1 MEAVYR
7 LTGKRLPEDYTT
19 EQVNNF
25 LTVELF
31 NTSLWHKYRKIYNEV
46 SNEKEI
52 VVENYSYQYT
62 LVVEL
67 ANKSNLSLD
76 EGKIVHFVMCEL
88 LGNPCETYK
97 GMKNPIILY
106 EKIMIDKAKT
116 LDECFKELILK
127 RGWSKNSPYD
137 RRTASRHK
145 KQFLEGTLP
154 DEFKRVY
161 LQSAGYTI
169 VQPELWRQEL

>member
-1 MEAVYR
+1 
-7 LTGKRLPEDYTT
+7 
-19 EQVNNF
+19 
-25 LTVELF
+25 
-31 NTSLWHKYRKIYNEV
+31 
-46 SNEKEI
+46 
-52 VVENYSYQYT
+52 
-62 LVVEL
+62 
-67 ANKSNLSLD
+67 
-76 EGKIVHFVMCEL
+76 
-88 LGNPCETYK
+88 
-97 GMKNPIILY
+97 
-106 EKIMIDKAKT
+106 MIDKAKT

-127 RGWSKNSPYD
+127 RGWSKNSQYD

>member
-1 MEAVYR
+1 
-7 LTGKRLPEDYTT
+7 
-19 EQVNNF
+19 
-25 LTVELF
+25 
-31 NTSLWHKYRKIYNEV
+31 
-46 SNEKEI
+46 
-52 VVENYSYQYT
+52 
-62 LVVEL
+62 
-67 ANKSNLSLD
+67 
-76 EGKIVHFVMCEL
+76 
-88 LGNPCETYK
+88 
-97 GMKNPIILY
+97 
-106 EKIMIDKAKT
+106 MIDKAKT

-169 VQPELWRQEL
+169 VQPDKENGLEEHNKKSIRNYHCYF

>member
-1 MEAVYR
+1 
-7 LTGKRLPEDYTT
+7 
-19 EQVNNF
+19 
-25 LTVELF
+25 
-31 NTSLWHKYRKIYNEV
+31 
-46 SNEKEI
+46 
-52 VVENYSYQYT
+52 
-62 LVVEL
+62 
-67 ANKSNLSLD
+67 
-76 EGKIVHFVMCEL
+76 
-88 LGNPCETYK
+88 
-97 GMKNPIILY
+97 
-106 EKIMIDKAKT
+106 MIDKAKT

-169 VQPELWRQEL
+169 VQLGLWIVKTYPVDIKSCGKLLQFALAVFIAGRTFAAVI